1 MNFIFKFIIVALIAF
16 VGVAYVASQQN
27 KNTVGEV
34 TLDDVGKTA
43 SEGANKIRRYLVNDA
58 KEEYE
63 NAVQE
68 SSLSSSPFSHCS
80 TKSSSSFAS
89 LTSYAMS

>member
-16 VGVAYVASQQN
+16 VGAAYVASQQN

-43 SEGANKIRRYLVNDA
+43 SEGANKIRHYLVNDA
-58 KEEYE
+58 KKDSQRAFEKTKEKIEEVTE
-63 NAVQE
+63 
-68 SSLSSSPFSHCS
+68 
-80 TKSSSSFAS
+80 
-89 LTSYAMS
+89 

>member
-58 KEEYE
+58 KEDSQRAFEK
-63 NAVQE
+63 
-68 SSLSSSPFSHCS
+68 
-80 TKSSSSFAS
+80 TKEKIEEV
-89 LTSYAMS
+89 TE

>member
-1 MNFIFKFIIVALIAF
+1 MNFIFKFSIVALMAF

-43 SEGANKIRRYLVNDA
+43 SEGANKIRHYLVNDA
-58 KEEYE
+58 KKDSQRAFEKTKEKIEEVTE
-63 NAVQE
+63 
-68 SSLSSSPFSHCS
+68 
-80 TKSSSSFAS
+80 
-89 LTSYAMS
+89 

>member
-27 KNTVGEV
+27 KNTVGEI

-58 KEEYE
+58 KEDSQRAFEK
-63 NAVQE
+63 
-68 SSLSSSPFSHCS
+68 
-80 TKSSSSFAS
+80 TKEKIEEV
-89 LTSYAMS
+89 TE

>member
-1 MNFIFKFIIVALIAF
+1 MEYQMNFIFKFIIVALIAF

-27 KNTVGEV
+27 KNTVGEI

-58 KEEYE
+58 KEDSQRAFEK
-63 NAVQE
+63 
-68 SSLSSSPFSHCS
+68 
-80 TKSSSSFAS
+80 TKEKIEEV
-89 LTSYAMS
+89 TE

>member
-1 MNFIFKFIIVALIAF
+1 MEYQMNFIFKFIIVALIAF

-58 KEEYE
+58 KEDSQRAFEK
-63 NAVQE
+63 
-68 SSLSSSPFSHCS
+68 
-80 TKSSSSFAS
+80 TKEKIEEV
-89 LTSYAMS
+89 TE

>member
-1 MNFIFKFIIVALIAF
+1 MNFIFKFIVVALISF

-58 KEEYE
+58 KKDSQRAFEKTKEKIEEVTE
-63 NAVQE
+63 
-68 SSLSSSPFSHCS
+68 
-80 TKSSSSFAS
+80 
-89 LTSYAMS
+89 